1 MNANII
7 CEVPTEKIRVVRFL
21 RPDLR
26 PVLYDREPIE
36 ETALYRELRDAAI
49 TPLPDHSTLILNLG
63 LVDWFPTT
71 FYQLLIKVLEDVRRK
86 SGEVVLCCLTA
97 NVKEAFDLLGGG
109 RLFETHS
116 TEARAIAEARK

>member
-7 CEVPTEKIRVVRFL
+7 CEAPTEKIHVVRFL

-26 PVLYDREPIE
+26 PALYDREPIE
-36 ETALYRELRDAAI
+36 ETALYQELLRAAI
-49 TPLPDHSTLILNLG
+49 APLPDHGTLILNLG

-71 FYQLLIKVLEDVRRK
+71 FYQLLIKVHEDVRRK
-86 SGEVVLCCLTA
+86 EGEVVLCCLTPY
-97 NVKEAFDLLGGG
+97 VQEAFDLLGGG
-109 RLFETHS
+109 KMFETHS